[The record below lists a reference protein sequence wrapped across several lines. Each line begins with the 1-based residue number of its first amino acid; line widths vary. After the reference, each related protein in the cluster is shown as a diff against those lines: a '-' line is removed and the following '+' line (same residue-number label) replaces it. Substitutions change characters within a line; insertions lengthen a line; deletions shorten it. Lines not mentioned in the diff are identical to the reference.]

1 MAKLVKFEDGTFGIK
16 KGFWFF
22 SEFLGRQSY
31 KNEKAFWWNMP
42 RHIIQDCKFE
52 TAEEAVRQYKL
63 SIAKD
68 FIEYEVVDKV

>member
-16 KGFWFF
+16 KGFWIA

-42 RHIIQDCKFE
+42 RHIAKYCKFE
-52 TAEEAVRQYKL
+52 TAEEALRQYKI

-68 FIEYEVVDKV
+68 FIDYEIVSSI